1 MFPFE
6 KIKSQAVEWV
16 CAATPSVSGWLVRA
30 LWKTSY
36 SIPGFYLTVLVV
48 LACLMALLASAYNG
62 MYLANSLP
70 DGLVGAKGYLV
81 TIAAVGLASMGVFFF
96 FLFKDLA
103 LFDSWGQSLVHE
115 VGRAVVAI
123 NKQ

>member
-36 SIPGFYLTVLVV
+36 SIPGFYLAALVI
-48 LACLMALLASAYNG
+48 LACLVALCASAYNG
-62 MYLANSLP
+62 MYIADSLP

-81 TIAAVGLASMGVFFF
+81 TIVAVGLSSMGVFFF

-103 LFDSWGQSLVHE
+103 LLDSWGQSLVHE
-115 VGRAVVAI
+115 IGRVSAAI